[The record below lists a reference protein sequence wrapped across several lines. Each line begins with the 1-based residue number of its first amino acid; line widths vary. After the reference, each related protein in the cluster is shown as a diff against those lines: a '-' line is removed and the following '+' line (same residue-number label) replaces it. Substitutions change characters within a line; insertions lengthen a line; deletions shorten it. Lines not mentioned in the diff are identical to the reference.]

1 MIQHELNED
10 DGILMVA
17 PQGPLEADDFQ
28 ALAAEVDP
36 FIERTGGLRGVLIE
50 AEAFPGWDGFSGLT
64 AHLRFVRDHHRLIR
78 RVAVVSDSPV
88 LSHLPQLANHFVA
101 AEVRHFPRTEWSG
114 ALDWLRSA

>member
-10 DGILMVA
+10 DGILIVA
-17 PQGPLEADDFQ
+17 PQGPLEAEDFQ
-28 ALAAEVDP
+28 ALTAEVDP
-36 FIERTGGLRGVLIE
+36 FIESTGGLRGLLIE

-78 RVAVVSDSPV
+78 RVAVVSDSPI
-88 LSHLPQLANHFVA
+88 LSHLPQLAKHFVA